1 MALLTYN
8 YNTLDMTHSM
18 EYCEMKSLTL
28 AQIIYIQIILQ
39 FIFRLFCKKTLQGE
53 TVSPLIIKDSNRG

>member
-1 MALLTYN
+1 
-8 YNTLDMTHSM
+8 M

-39 FIFRLFCKKTLQGE
+39 KPLQGE
-53 TVSPLIIKDSNRG
+53 THL